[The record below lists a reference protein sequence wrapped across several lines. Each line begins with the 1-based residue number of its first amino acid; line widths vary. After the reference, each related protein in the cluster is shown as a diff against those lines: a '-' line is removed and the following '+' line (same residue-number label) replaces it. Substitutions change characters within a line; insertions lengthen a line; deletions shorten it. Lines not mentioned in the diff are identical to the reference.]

1 MFPTTSSQEE
11 LYASVAAPIVDGCFN
26 GIHGCVFVYG
36 QTGSGKTFT
45 MNGPTASFAAGSFT
59 AEAGLIPRAMQA
71 IYERKESSGEGAGT
85 CVVAASLWTWWQ
97 AAILQVPVCSMF
109 SISRLASGV
118 HVFPYIS
125 RWKRHPCD
133 PYLPLSTTSMP
144 PPATAPI

>member
-11 LYASVAAPIVDGCFN
+11 LYASVAAPVVDGCFN

-85 CVVAASLWTWWQ
+85 CVVVQLLCGRGGGKRRLYKYNLYVVCSPSPASPAWQ
-97 AAILQVPVCSMF
+97 AASMYF
-109 SISRLASGV
+109 PISRLA
-118 HVFPYIS
+118 
-125 RWKRHPCD
+125 
-133 PYLPLSTTSMP
+133 TTFMP
-144 PPATAPI
+144 PPYFI